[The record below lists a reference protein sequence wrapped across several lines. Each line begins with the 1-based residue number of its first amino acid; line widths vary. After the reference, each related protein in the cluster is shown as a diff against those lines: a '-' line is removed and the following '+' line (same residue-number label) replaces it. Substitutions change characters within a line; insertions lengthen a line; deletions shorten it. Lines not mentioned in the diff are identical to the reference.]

1 MTSNRRHTH
10 FALISQK
17 QAVLTRYFM
26 EEPQD
31 TSMSTTPFVYLT
43 LCHITTCNKIPSDL
57 HSVSNQKLDGGEGL
71 GIPS

>member
-1 MTSNRRHTH
+1 MTSDRRHTH

-31 TSMSTTPFVYLT
+31 TSMSTALFVYLT
-43 LCHITTCNKIPSDL
+43 LCHITTCDKITCIL
-57 HSVSNQKLDGGEGL
+57 HTVNS
-71 GIPS
+71 